1 MTNNFLS
8 LLFAF
13 KKNDHYYTFPLFED
27 VAATNIVYVRLQD
40 LPNADGVLVPA
51 FYIVA
56 QNPKGNQYDTYYV
69 STNNFLSTLALL
81 QTQLNNLGQ
90 QNSFTLYDDLQ
101 KINAFEVT
109 PAGQQVLISD
119 LWTKS
124 RKYNVDE
131 NNTWIYTITQTN
143 IQYDL
148 FIVDGDATTAGNY
161 YYNTYLTP

>member
-27 VAATNIVYVRLQD
+27 VAATNIVYVRQEL
-40 LPNADGVLVPA
+40 LPNADGVLVNA

-56 QNPKGNQYDTYYV
+56 QNPKGNQFDTYYV
-69 STNNFLSTLALL
+69 NTTNFLANLTLL
-81 QTQLNNLGQ
+81 QTQLNGLGQ
-90 QNSFTLYDDLQ
+90 QNSFTLYNDLL
-101 KINAFEVT
+101 KVNAFEVPT
-109 PAGQQVLISD
+109 AGQQILISD

-131 NNTWIYTITQTN
+131 DNTWIYTITQTN